1 MNVTVETVSAVTRK
15 LVVTIPGE
23 RVKRELDTAYNNL
36 QKEVRL
42 HGFRPGKVPRSV
54 LEARFRPNVE
64 GEVMSRLVNDS
75 LSDAIE
81 QNQLTVVSQPSIEPG
96 RLQPG
101 VDFQYTAAVEVKP
114 SVQAKDYLGLKL
126 TREKYPSDEEA
137 LEQRLTALIE
147 SKAELVSVEEAR
159 SLELGDVARLDYSA
173 YLDGRPLEKNMP
185 RNVHVP
191 VEEGAFLPGF
201 AAQVVGMNAGESREF
216 ELTLPEDFGNKALA
230 GKTISLKV
238 ELNDIKKKVL
248 PELNDELAQDME
260 AENVDALKERLRN
273 EISENLNQVAEIK
286 MHRQAAEQL
295 IANNPIELPQG
306 LINQQ
311 IDLLAQERRRQAGQ
325 KPTKGKLN
333 LSEAE
338 RAALAVEA
346 SFRLRTS
353 LILENIA
360 QVEALS
366 VTDGDVQQR
375 LQDIAEET
383 GQRVEQVKG
392 MYIKNNAMDDLKSKL
407 LEEKALE
414 FVIEKAEI
422 TDEEHPLTDARL

>member
-36 QKEVRL
+36 QKEARM

-54 LEARFRPNVE
+54 LEGRFRQNVE

-75 LSDAIE
+75 LSNAIE
-81 QNQLTVVSQPSIEPG
+81 QNQLIVVSQPSIEPG
-96 RLQPG
+96 RLVPG
-101 VDFQYTAAVEVKP
+101 VDFQYTAEVEVKP
-114 SVQAKDYLGLKL
+114 AVEAKDYLGLKL
-126 TREKYPSDEEA
+126 TREKYPNDEEA
-137 LEQRLTALIE
+137 LDQRLKALLD
-147 SKAELVSVEEAR
+147 SKADMVALEEAR
-159 SLELGDVARLDYSA
+159 PLAKGDIAHLDYSA
-173 YLDGRPLEKNMP
+173 YCEGRPLEKNMP
-185 RNVHVP
+185 RTVHVP
-191 VEEGAFLPGF
+191 LDESAFLPGF
-201 AAQVVGMNAGESREF
+201 TDQVVGMNAGETRQF
-216 ELTLPEDFGNKALA
+216 ELDVPADFTNKGLA
-230 GKTISLKV
+230 GKTVSWTIALH
-238 ELNDIKKKVL
+238 DIKKKVL
-248 PELNDELAQDME
+248 PELNDEFAQDME
-260 AENVDALKERLRN
+260 AENVEGLKENLRK
-273 EISENLNQVAEIK
+273 EIAENLNQIAEIK
-286 MHRQAAEQL
+286 RHRQAAELL
-295 IANNPIELPQG
+295 IGNNPIELPSG

-325 KPTKGKLN
+325 KPVKGKIN
-333 LSEAE
+333 LTEAE

-360 QVEALS
+360 KVEALS
-366 VTDGDVQQR
+366 ISDADVQQR
-375 LQDIAEET
+375 LQDIADET

-414 FVIEKAEI
+414 FVIEKADI
-422 TDEEHPLTDARL
+422 TDEDHPLTDARL